1 VERTSVL
8 STATAIGMSAPG
20 LRNFLD
26 GGTPRRSTFRKLSEW
41 YVREAASAGD
51 VSDEAIEAALA
62 LMLDGVPEG
71 GRADAA
77 RMVLQT
83 ILAAYQNH
91 GAPVPKWLTR
101 RI

>member
-1 VERTSVL
+1 ML
-8 STATAIGMSAPG
+8 ATASSIGMSAPG

-41 YVREAASAGD
+41 YVRQAASAGD

-62 LMLDGVPEG
+62 LMLEGLPES

-77 RMVLQT
+77 RMVLDVLRT
-83 ILAAYQNH
+83 AYQKH
-91 GAPVPKWLTR
+91 GAHVPGWLER
-101 RI
+101 LQQKG

>member
-1 VERTSVL
+1 
-8 STATAIGMSAPG
+8 MSAPG

-62 LMLDGVPEG
+62 LMLDGLPES

-77 RMVLQT
+77 RVVLDALRT
-83 ILAAYQNH
+83 AYQKH
-91 GAPVPKWLTR
+91 RAPIPGWWERIVR
-101 RI
+101 RR

>member
-1 VERTSVL
+1 ML
-8 STATAIGMSAPG
+8 STASAIGMSAPG

-62 LMLDGVPEG
+62 LMLSGVPES

-77 RMVLQT
+77 RMLLEVLRT
-83 ILAAYQNH
+83 AYQKH
-91 GAPVPKWLTR
+91 GAPVPEWRDRLLR
-101 RI
+101 RL